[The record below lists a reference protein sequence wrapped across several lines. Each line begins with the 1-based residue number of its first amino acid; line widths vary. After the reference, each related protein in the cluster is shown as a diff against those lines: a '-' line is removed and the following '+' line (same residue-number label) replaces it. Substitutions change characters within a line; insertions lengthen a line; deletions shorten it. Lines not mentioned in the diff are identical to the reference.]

1 MIVLDTNVL
10 SALMSPAPDPV
21 MVAWLDSQPDPAVWT
36 TAITVFEIRSGIE
49 LLPLGRRRQ
58 ALDEAFGRVLA
69 TDLPRRV
76 LPFDGA
82 AAQAAGEL
90 EARRR
95 RTGLTDD
102 VRDTQIAG
110 IVLAR
115 RATLATRN
123 VKHFRDVGIRVINPW
138 DST

>member
-10 SALMSPAPDPV
+10 SALMSPTPDPAI
-21 MVAWLDSQPDPAVWT
+21 VAWLDPLPESFVWT

-49 LLPLGRRRQ
+49 LLPLGRRRRV
-58 ALDEAFGRVLA
+58 LDEAFARVLA
-69 TDLPRRV
+69 TDLRRRV
-76 LPFDGA
+76 LPFDAA
-82 AAQAAGEL
+82 AAQAAGAL

-95 RTGLTDD
+95 RTGFTDD

-115 RATLATRN
+115 QATLATRN
-123 VKHFRDVGIRVINPW
+123 TKDFRSLGARVINPW
-138 DST
+138 DAT